1 MQNLIIGK
9 SGSGKGYEVCAFHIM
24 AALSQGRKV
33 ITNMPLNLDKWAS
46 IDPTFPALIEMRK
59 RAMPIRGTWEPT
71 REEGA
76 FHLFENPAD
85 IIYPDVMARP
95 FANVWDYYDTW
106 RHPHTNTGALFVI
119 DEAQNVIPR
128 GKTSVQ
134 VEEWSALHRHFVN
147 DVLFITQSYGKLSQ
161 AIRDNVQMV
170 YRLTK
175 KTAWGQPDRY
185 IRKVQDGIRGEVM
198 NVSERVYNHSYFGLW
213 ISQTQGGSGEEYGA
227 NDVKSLYSHWS
238 FKGAAICGALFAC
251 LVGYN
256 LMRDTKQAPP
266 PKVQPVAVQQSTDQ
280 PAQPQAEPAPAI
292 EAKPRGPEEKLHPYQ
307 GNTLHLA
314 AMARG
319 KRFRDGVE
327 QDYLNGFITIAQNGQ
342 PVSRVSFD
350 DLREAGYQIE
360 AQSNRILSVTYKGY
374 DLGFVVDDLPQTGLR
389 GKVATAGLAP

>member
-9 SGSGKGYEVCAFHIM
+9 SGSGKGYEVCAYHILV
-24 AALSQGRKV
+24 ALTQGRKV
-33 ITNMPLNLDKWAS
+33 ITNMPLVIEKWAA
-46 IDPTFPALIEMRK
+46 IDPSFPALIEMRK

-71 REEGA
+71 REQGA
-76 FHLFENPAD
+76 YHLFEDPAD

-106 RHPHTNTGALFVI
+106 RHPETKTGALFVI

-128 GKTSVQ
+128 GKTSVD

-161 AIRDNVQMV
+161 AIRDNIQMV

-175 KTAWGQPDRY
+175 KVAWGQPNKY
-185 IRKVQDGIRGEVM
+185 IRKVQDGIRGEVL
-198 NVSERVYNHSYFGLW
+198 NVTERTYNPAYFGLW
-213 ISQTQGGSGEEYGA
+213 VSQTQGGSGEEYGA
-227 NDVKSLYSHWS
+227 NDVVSIYGHWG
-238 FKGAAICGALFAC
+238 FKGFGICMLLAVLLIGSTFLK
-251 LVGYN
+251 
-256 LMRDTKQAPP
+256 DKESPPP
-266 PKVQPVAVQQSTDQ
+266 PKVQPVQAEQ
-280 PAQPQAEPAPAI
+280 PAQPAPQQPPPAEAQ
-292 EAKPRGPEEKLHPYQ
+292 PRGPEQKVHPYQ
-307 GNTLHLA
+307 GNTMHLA

-327 QDYLNGFITIAQNGQ
+327 QNYLNGFITIAQNGQ

-360 AQSNRILSVTYKGY
+360 AQSNRIVSVTYKGY
-374 DLGFVVDDLPQTGLR
+374 DVGYVVDDLPQVGLR
-389 GKVATAGLAP
+389 GKVATAATP

>member
-1 MQNLIIGK
+1 MQNLIIGR
-9 SGSGKGYEVCAFHIM
+9 SGSGKGYEACVYHILT
-24 AALSQGRKV
+24 ALTQGRKV
-33 ITNMPLNLDKWAS
+33 ITNMPLNLKKWAA
-46 IDPTFPALIEMRK
+46 IDPSFPDLIELRK

-76 FHLFENPAD
+76 FHLFEDPAD
-85 IIYPDVMARP
+85 VIHPDVTARP

-106 RHPHTNTGALFVI
+106 RHPVTKVGALFVI

-128 GKTSVQ
+128 GRTCVK
-134 VEEWSALHRHFVN
+134 VEEWSALHRHFVV

-161 AIRDNVQMV
+161 AIRDNIQMV

-185 IRKVQDGIRGEVM
+185 IRKVQDGLRGEVM
-198 NVSERVYNHSYFGLW
+198 NVTERSYNSAYFGLW
-213 ISQTQGGSGEEYGA
+213 ISQTQGTSGQEYGA
-227 NDVKSLYSHWS
+227 NDVVPLYKHWS
-238 FKGAAICGALFAC
+238 FKGAAICAGLFVC

-256 LMRDTKQAPP
+256 LTREPKQPPP
-266 PKVQPVAVQQSTDQ
+266 PKVQAAPVQQ
-280 PAQPQAEPAPAI
+280 PAAQPEQHQQAEPVVQVQ
-292 EAKPRGPEEKLHPYQ
+292 PRGPEEKLHPYQ
-307 GNTLHLA
+307 GNTMHLA

-350 DLREAGYQIE
+350 DLREAGYIIE
-360 AQSNRILSVTYKGY
+360 AQSNRILSVTYRGY
-374 DLGFVVDDLPQTGLR
+374 DIGYVVDDLPQTGLR